1 MRMQNLSC
9 FEQVNWHPDRRELRR
24 FGAAML
30 VGFALLGIIQAFRTG
45 TLGPSSVALWG
56 AGAMLAG
63 ISMIRHAGQI
73 AYLAVYLPASVVGFV
88 VGRFVLLLLFVLLFI
103 PIGLL
108 LRRRNDVLS
117 RKWHK
122 DLKLWRDC
130 GPSPEAARYYRQF

>member
-1 MRMQNLSC
+1 
-9 FEQVNWHPDRRELRR
+9 
-24 FGAAML
+24 ML

-45 TLGPSSVALWG
+45 TVGSSSVALWG
-56 AGAMLAG
+56 VGAMLAG
-63 ISMIRHAGQI
+63 TSMIPHAGQI
-73 AYLAVYLPASVVGFV
+73 AYLAVNLPASVVGFV

-130 GPSPEAARYYRQF
+130 GPAPEGARYYRQF